1 VQNSNN
7 NFEDLFKVMK
17 NVSEKNLDRFKLKE
31 LLELIYHDHNSEDI
45 ELVFSKLLKILD
57 DFQINSG
64 SSQLKEI
71 IPWNQTHSVL
81 ITYADSV
88 SRDGESSLVTLK
100 LILERYFQELSEI
113 VHILPFLKSTSDGGF
128 AVSSHKLLDE
138 RFGNWDDLK
147 RLSKKHILM
156 ADLVLN
162 HVSSSHP
169 WVQQF
174 IKGQEPGLSNIL
186 VPSKDSD
193 WDNVIRPRNSS
204 LFSQINTNEGPKQV
218 WTTFGSDQIDL
229 NWQNPKIF
237 LEFLNLIIDYVNNGV
252 KWFRLDAVGFIWK
265 ESGTTCLHLPQAH
278 LIVKA
283 LRIKLTTLL
292 REGVLITE
300 TNVPQKENLSYLESE
315 DEAHM
320 AYNFPLPPLL
330 LEAVMTSR
338 ADILN
343 SWIYDWPKLPV
354 NTTLFNFTA
363 SHDGVGLRPLE
374 GLMSDGRIKD
384 LLINCEKRGG
394 LVSHRRLSNGEDKP
408 YELNISWWSAMEDS
422 SRDKERFQQSRFI
435 LSQLLVMAL
444 KGVPAFY
451 LPALLASNNDIKRFS
466 ITGERRDLNR
476 EKFDYEKLLTQL
488 NDFNSNARRNL
499 TILSNAMRIRS
510 ELKPFHPSSDMK
522 CLTKDRPDVVTIQRS
537 SGDNSIFAIHN
548 ITENKINYSI
558 NKDFINPS
566 LNKEILLKDY
576 LCGKEYNNLNIV
588 LEPFQVVWIGYK

>member
-1 VQNSNN
+1 MQNNNN
-7 NFEDLFKVMK
+7 NFEGLFKVMK

-193 WDNVIRPRNSS
+193 WNNVIRPRNSS

-237 LEFLNLIIDYVNNGV
+237 LEFLNLIIDYVNSGV

-283 LRIKLTTLL
+283 LRIKLSTLL

-343 SWIYDWPKLPV
+343 SWIYDWPKLPI

-374 GLMSDGRIKD
+374 GLMSDGRIKE

-476 EKFDYEKLLTQL
+476 EKFDYEMLLTQL

-499 TILSNAMRIRS
+499 TILSNAMKIRS